1 MNILLIIIGWFVA
14 GFLINVF
21 FYGGKPDYQVGTSNG
36 AKTLHIIVNIIT
48 VIMLLRA
55 IF

>member
-1 MNILLIIIGWFVA
+1 MNILLIIVGWFVA

-21 FYGGKPDYQVGTSNG
+21 FYGGKPDHLVGKSNG

-48 VIMLLRA
+48 VIMLFKA